1 MSTPL
6 PPHPDRIRIVSTPG
20 ICGGRPRIDG
30 HRITVEDV
38 VFWHE
43 RQGMTPGEVVA
54 DYPTLTLSDVH
65 AALAYYHEN
74 RAWVEAS
81 IREGEAFV
89 AAMKAQATPS
99 LLAQKMAS
107 RIAAAP
113 NPGND

>member
-43 RQGMTPGEVVA
+43 RQGMTPGEIVA

-65 AALAYYHEN
+65 AALAYYH
-74 RAWVEAS
+74 RCSRSDVTPCQTIIYLYTIS
-81 IREGEAFV
+81 
-89 AAMKAQATPS
+89 QA
-99 LLAQKMAS
+99 L
-107 RIAAAP
+107 
-113 NPGND
+113 